1 VIGTAIGG
9 REAGIIIEGDRHFQI
24 VVRMSDL
31 VRNDPDLLRSL
42 PVPLPQAGLTLPLGQ
57 LADFRTGEGPNQV
70 SRENGKRRI
79 VVTANVRNMDMASVV
94 DEARQQIAAKVTLP
108 PGYWLSWG
116 GQYENL
122 TAARQR
128 LAIVVPVCFALI
140 LILLFSALGSLREA
154 LLVFSAVPLALT
166 GGVLA
171 LWLRGMPFSVSAAV
185 GFIALSGIAVL
196 NGLVMLTFIKQL
208 MTEGRDRQA
217 AIYEGALTR
226 LRPVAM
232 TALVASLGFVPM
244 ALATGTGAE
253 VQRPIATV
261 VIGGLISATLLTL
274 FVLPALYAWFG
285 RDGIPAAEMD
295 EPIRRAAE

>member
-1 VIGTAIGG
+1 
-9 REAGIIIEGDRHFQI
+9 
-24 VVRMSDL
+24 MS
-31 VRNDPDLLRSL
+31 
-42 PVPLPQAGLTLPLGQ
+42 
-57 LADFRTGEGPNQV
+57 EGPNQV
-70 SRENGKRRI
+70 SRENGKRRV
-79 VVTANVRNMDMASVV
+79 VVTANVRNRDIESVV
-94 DEARQQIAAKVTLP
+94 DEARRQIAAKVTLP

-116 GQYENL
+116 GQFENL

-128 LAIVVPVCFALI
+128 LQIVVPVCFVLI
-140 LILLFSALGSLREA
+140 LLLLFSALGSVRDA

-208 MTEGRDRQA
+208 MAQGRDKTA

-226 LRPVAM
+226 LRPVTM

-274 FVLPALYAWFG
+274 LVLPALYAQFG
-285 RDGIPAAEMD
+285 RGQQNTELLD